1 MTPDRNKTLTTRQ
14 ITAGVVTW
22 MDEHGFKPLET
33 EVAVEEFGWTSDV
46 AGLIDCTESEAIQLH
61 LAPRKPSYRVPNEKY
76 REKREAFE
84 RAYKGLPCPLTALV
98 EVKTAVG
105 DLRGDSKWVRAAP
118 TDLCYVALPPHLL
131 STALAI
137 VPATWGV
144 LMVSGGGVKVHRYA
158 SLQSGITLEKRFR
171 VAYNVAV
178 RRDHRTRYKALRES
192 LKAAR
197 VVHNRETL
205 TPDRWNRIVLAVL
218 DICEGGSYFRKEMS
232 VEQILAWH
240 RIGKLPPS
248 LIERLKKEL
257 WCITKRGAELEGDE
271 RAA

>member
-14 ITAGVVTW
+14 VTAAVVTW
-22 MDEHGFKPLET
+22 MDEHGFKPVET
-33 EVAVEEFGWTSDV
+33 EVLVEESGWQADV
-46 AGLIDCTESEAIQLH
+46 AGLIDCTESEAVQLH
-61 LAPRKPSYRVPNEKY
+61 LAPRKPSYRLPNEKY

-84 RAYKGLPCPLTALV
+84 RAYRGLPCPLTVLV
-98 EVKTAVG
+98 EVKTALS
-105 DLRGDSKWVRAAP
+105 DLRSDSKWTRAAP
-118 TDLCYVALPPHLL
+118 TDLCYVALPPNLL
-131 STALAI
+131 SSALTI
-137 VPATWGV
+137 VPATWGI
-144 LMVSGGGVKVHRYA
+144 LLVSRDGVKAHRYGT
-158 SLQSGITLEKRFR
+158 LQPGITLEKRFR

-197 VVHNRETL
+197 VVHNRETV

-218 DICEGGSYFRKEMS
+218 DICDGGSYFRKEMS

-257 WCITKRGAELEGDE
+257 WCLRSGSTKADGEEI
-271 RAA
+271 AA